1 MALKQHTLSV
11 TEWFG
16 SGATVGVGGSGQS
29 AKPTL
34 TIPFAP
40 IALDA
45 GWNNNSYDEAQLGD
59 LWLISILHRALYV
72 SEKYKMRYESV
83 AKGEV
88 PGIDG
93 ILMSVRAQPSDY
105 AQATT
110 EIINGISCKVYNFNF
125 KVSIPDKTE
134 TPHPFVFDLD
144 RLIQE
149 VQ

>member
-1 MALKQHTLSV
+1 MVLKQHTLPV

-16 SGATVGVGGSGQS
+16 ADATVGVGDPSSGS
-29 AKPTL
+29 KPTL

-45 GWNNNSYDEAQLGD
+45 GWNNTSYDEAQLGD

-72 SEKYKMRYESV
+72 SEKYKMRYESI

-88 PGIDG
+88 PGING
-93 ILMSVRAQPSDY
+93 IFMSVRAQPSDY
-105 AQATT
+105 AIAAT

-144 RLIQE
+144 RLLEQ
-149 VQ
+149 V